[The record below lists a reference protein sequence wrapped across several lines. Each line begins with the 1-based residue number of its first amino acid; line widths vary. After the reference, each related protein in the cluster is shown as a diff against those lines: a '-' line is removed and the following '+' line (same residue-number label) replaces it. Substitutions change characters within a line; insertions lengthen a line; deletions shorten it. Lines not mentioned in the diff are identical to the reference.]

1 MKCFKYY
8 AKTKKQCDKKACRYW
23 INCKE
28 SQNCT
33 VNLVEEGNQTLQ
45 KIGNI
50 YGITRMR
57 VCQIE
62 KAIIGK
68 IKKRVNDSLF

>member
-8 AKTKKQCDKKACRYW
+8 AKTKKHCNKKACRYW
-23 INCKE
+23 VDCKE
-28 SQNCT
+28 NQNCT
-33 VNLVEEGNQTLQ
+33 INLADEGNQTLQ
-45 KIGNI
+45 KIGSI

-62 KAIIGK
+62 KSIITK
-68 IKKRVNDSLF
+68 IKKRVQETLF